1 MASPTLKISYIDR
14 PDVTET
20 FADTLERVSFDGQSW
35 RLEFCVTRM
44 DDKKEEVFPGRKYP
58 VSRLALTVNAGLELA
73 SKMQQIIALME
84 KRGTLK
90 PNPQAANKSMDKP
103 AAATGAAKSTEK
115 SSSTTSG
122 KGK

>member
-1 MASPTLKISYIDR
+1 MATPNVKIAYIDR

-44 DDKKEEVFPGRKYP
+44 DDQKEDVFPGRKYP

-73 SKMQQIIALME
+73 NKMQQIVAIME

-90 PNPQAANKSMDKP
+90 ANPQATAQVAKP
-103 AAATGAAKSTEK
+103 ADGKKPTPPQGKSK
-115 SSSTTSG
+115 
-122 KGK
+122 